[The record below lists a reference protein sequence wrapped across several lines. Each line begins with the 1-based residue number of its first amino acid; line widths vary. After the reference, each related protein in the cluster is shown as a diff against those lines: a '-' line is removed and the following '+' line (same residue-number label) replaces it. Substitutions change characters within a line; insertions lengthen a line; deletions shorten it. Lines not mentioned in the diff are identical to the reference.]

1 MLQLKPK
8 STIEGSQDPATRKTR
23 QSHKL
28 LLALVLL
35 VVAIA
40 VVVVGDRQFWFGPKP
55 LVLDSEGTEP
65 AVAPP
70 TQPVPSTTQPRAIQ
84 PTQPSAA
91 QSTQPAPAPAPS
103 STPVAKKHVHAAKG
117 PVKSAAKAAPKAAN
131 PPTVATTRT
140 VLPPM
145 DIDVVA
151 GDGHQTVR
159 PANKAAKVEI
169 LTPGSAPKIGAVT
182 NAIGRERISS
192 DAAQSDAS
200 YPLLAQNMNV
210 QGSVVLQAIIGADG
224 IIENIHVLSGPAI
237 LAAAAQQ
244 AVREG
249 RFKPVL
255 QNGQPVETK
264 ANITVN
270 FTIKVADSTKNS

>member
-1 MLQLKPK
+1 MLQLRPK
-8 STIEGSQDPATRKTR
+8 STIEGSKNPAGLKTR

-40 VVVVGDRQFWFGPKP
+40 VVVVGDRQFWFGPEP
-55 LVLDSEGTEP
+55 LVLDSDGTEP

-70 TQPVPSTTQPRAIQ
+70 AQPVPSATQSKQPTATQP
-84 PTQPSAA
+84 
-91 QSTQPAPAPAPS
+91 TQPAPAPAPAA
-103 STPVAKKHVHAAKG
+103 TPVAKKHVHVAKG
-117 PVKSAAKAAPKAAN
+117 PVKSAAKVAAPKAAN

-145 DIDVVA
+145 DVDVVA
-151 GDGHQTVR
+151 GNGQQTVR
-159 PANKAAKVEI
+159 PANKAAKIEI
-169 LTPGSAPKIGAVT
+169 LTPSAAPKIGAVT

-192 DAAQSDAS
+192 DAAQSEAS
-200 YPLLAQNMNV
+200 YPLLTQNMNV

-224 IIENIHVLSGPAI
+224 IIENIHVLSGPAV

-244 AVREG
+244 AVREW

-270 FTIKVADSTKNS
+270 FTIRVADSTKNS

>member
-1 MLQLKPK
+1 
-8 STIEGSQDPATRKTR
+8 
-23 QSHKL
+23 
-28 LLALVLL
+28 
-35 VVAIA
+35 
-40 VVVVGDRQFWFGPKP
+40 
-55 LVLDSEGTEP
+55 
-65 AVAPP
+65 
-70 TQPVPSTTQPRAIQ
+70 
-84 PTQPSAA
+84 
-91 QSTQPAPAPAPS
+91 
-103 STPVAKKHVHAAKG
+103 
-117 PVKSAAKAAPKAAN
+117 
-131 PPTVATTRT
+131 VATTRT

-145 DIDVVA
+145 DVDVVA
-151 GDGHQTVR
+151 GNGHQSVR

-192 DAAQSDAS
+192 DAAQSDSS

-244 AVREG
+244 AVREW

>member
-1 MLQLKPK
+1 MLQLRPK
-8 STIEGSQDPATRKTR
+8 STIKGSKDPAALKTR

-28 LLALVLL
+28 LLALALL

-40 VVVVGDRQFWFGPKP
+40 VVVVGDRQFWFGPEP
-55 LVLDSEGTEP
+55 LVLDSDGTEP
-65 AVAPP
+65 AVGAPP
-70 TQPVPSTTQPRAIQ
+70 AQPTPRATQPS
-84 PTQPSAA
+84 QPSAA

-103 STPVAKKHVHAAKG
+103 STPVAKKHIHAAKG
-117 PVKSAAKAAPKAAN
+117 PVKSAVKTAPKAAN
-131 PPTVATTRT
+131 SPTVATTRT

-145 DIDVVA
+145 DVDVVA

-169 LTPGSAPKIGAVT
+169 LTPNAAPKTGAVT

-224 IIENIHVLSGPAI
+224 IIENVHVLSGPAI

-244 AVREG
+244 AVREW

>member
-1 MLQLKPK
+1 
-8 STIEGSQDPATRKTR
+8 
-23 QSHKL
+23 
-28 LLALVLL
+28 
-35 VVAIA
+35 
-40 VVVVGDRQFWFGPKP
+40 
-55 LVLDSEGTEP
+55 
-65 AVAPP
+65 
-70 TQPVPSTTQPRAIQ
+70 
-84 PTQPSAA
+84 
-91 QSTQPAPAPAPS
+91 
-103 STPVAKKHVHAAKG
+103 
-117 PVKSAAKAAPKAAN
+117 
-131 PPTVATTRT
+131 
-140 VLPPM
+140 M
-145 DIDVVA
+145 DVDVVA

-192 DAAQSDAS
+192 DAAQSDTS

-224 IIENIHVLSGPAI
+224 IIENIHVLSGPAV

-244 AVREG
+244 AVREW

>member
-8 STIEGSQDPATRKTR
+8 STIEGSKDPANLKTR

-40 VVVVGDRQFWFGPKP
+40 VVVVGDRQFWFGPEP
-55 LVLDSEGTEP
+55 LVLDSDGTEP

-70 TQPVPSTTQPRAIQ
+70 AQPVPSVAQ
-84 PTQPSAA
+84 PTQSSAA

-145 DIDVVA
+145 DVDVVA

-192 DAAQSDAS
+192 DAAQSS

-224 IIENIHVLSGPAI
+224 IIENIHVLSGPAV

-244 AVREG
+244 AVREW

-270 FTIKVADSTKNS
+270 FTIRVADSTKNS

>member
-1 MLQLKPK
+1 MLQLKSK
-8 STIEGSQDPATRKTR
+8 STIDASQDPGPPKTR

-40 VVVVGDRQFWFGPKP
+40 VVVVGDRQFWFGPEP
-55 LVLDSEGTEP
+55 LVLDSDGTEP
-65 AVAPP
+65 VVAPP
-70 TQPVPSTTQPRAIQ
+70 TQPVSSATQ
-84 PTQPSAA
+84 PTQPSSVQPA
-91 QSTQPAPAPAPS
+91 QSAPAPAPAA
-103 STPVAKKHVHAAKG
+103 TPVAKKHVHPVKG
-117 PVKSAAKAAPKAAN
+117 AVKSAAKAAPKAAN
-131 PPTVATTRT
+131 SPTVATTRT

-145 DIDVVA
+145 DVDVVA
-151 GDGHQTVR
+151 GNGQRTVR

-192 DAAQSDAS
+192 DAAPSDAS
-200 YPLLAQNMNV
+200 YPLLTQNMNV

-224 IIENIHVLSGPAI
+224 IIENIHVLSGPAV

-244 AVREG
+244 AVRQW

-270 FTIKVADSTKNS
+270 FSIRVADSTKNS

>member
-1 MLQLKPK
+1 M
-8 STIEGSQDPATRKTR
+8 
-23 QSHKL
+23 
-28 LLALVLL
+28 
-35 VVAIA
+35 
-40 VVVVGDRQFWFGPKP
+40 
-55 LVLDSEGTEP
+55 
-65 AVAPP
+65 
-70 TQPVPSTTQPRAIQ
+70 
-84 PTQPSAA
+84 
-91 QSTQPAPAPAPS
+91 
-103 STPVAKKHVHAAKG
+103 KG
-117 PVKSAAKAAPKAAN
+117 AVKSAAKAAN
-131 PPTVATTRT
+131 SPTVATTRT

-145 DIDVVA
+145 DVDVVA
-151 GDGHQTVR
+151 GNGHQTVR

-169 LTPGSAPKIGAVT
+169 LPPGSAAPKVGAVT

-192 DAAQSDAS
+192 EAAQAEAA
-200 YPLLAQNMNV
+200 YPPLAQNMNV

-244 AVREG
+244 AVREW

>member
-8 STIEGSQDPATRKTR
+8 STIEGSKDPAVRKTR

-40 VVVVGDRQFWFGPKP
+40 VVVVGDRQFWFGPEP
-55 LVLDSEGTEP
+55 LVLDSDGTEP

-70 TQPVPSTTQPRAIQ
+70 AQPVPSATQ

-91 QSTQPAPAPAPS
+91 QSTGPAPAPAPAA
-103 STPVAKKHVHAAKG
+103 TPVAKKHVPTAKRA
-117 PVKSAAKAAPKAAN
+117 VKSAAKATAPKAAN

-140 VLPPM
+140 LLPPM
-145 DIDVVA
+145 DVDVVA
-151 GDGHQTVR
+151 GNGHQTVR

-224 IIENIHVLSGPAI
+224 IIENIRVLSGPAI

-244 AVREG
+244 AVREW

>member
-1 MLQLKPK
+1 MLQLKSK
-8 STIEGSQDPATRKTR
+8 STIEGSQDPARKTR

-40 VVVVGDRQFWFGPKP
+40 VVVVGDRQFWFGPEP
-55 LVLDSEGTEP
+55 LVLDSDGTEP

-70 TQPVPSTTQPRAIQ
+70 AHPVPSAPQ
-84 PTQPSAA
+84 PTQPSAT
-91 QSTQPAPAPAPS
+91 QSTQPAPAPAPAA
-103 STPVAKKHVHAAKG
+103 TPVAKKHVPAAKRA
-117 PVKSAAKAAPKAAN
+117 VKSAAKGTAPKAAN

-140 VLPPM
+140 LLPPM
-145 DIDVVA
+145 DVDVVA
-151 GDGHQTVR
+151 GNGHQTVR

-224 IIENIHVLSGPAI
+224 IIENVHVVSGPAI

-244 AVREG
+244 AVREW